1 MCANFYRKKDVF
13 LKKYFESSLLMV
25 HFLDG
30 KKKKKNK
37 NKNINGAKKLKVKT
51 CGHLFWKKK
60 AVLSIHIRKKKKTT

>member
-30 KKKKKNK
+30 KKKKKK
-37 NKNINGAKKLKVKT
+37 KTKTKKLM
-51 CGHLFWKKK
+51 
-60 AVLSIHIRKKKKTT
+60 VLKS